1 MPVTAKLSRKF
12 YETFGDDVANEIV
25 EWFNQV
31 DLTYRTELRDLNDM
45 NFARLEAKLADLRS
59 ELIRWMFIVV
69 ATLPTQKR
77 NIHLMSSLRRSASF
91 ASTRAKFISFRS
103 RNSVRYVRST

>member
-1 MPVTAKLSRKF
+1 MPVTAKLSRKS
-12 YETFGDDVANEIV
+12 YETFGDDLANEIV

-59 ELIRWMFIVV
+59 ELIRWMFLFWVGNV
-69 ATLPTQKR
+69 ATTIGVAVAVIGLA
-77 NIHLMSSLRRSASF
+77 RR
-91 ASTRAKFISFRS
+91 
-103 RNSVRYVRST
+103 

>member
-1 MPVTAKLSRKF
+1 
-12 YETFGDDVANEIV
+12 V

-59 ELIRWMFIVV
+59 ELIRWMFLFWVGNV
-69 ATLPTQKR
+69 ATTIGVAVAVIGLA
-77 NIHLMSSLRRSASF
+77 RR
-91 ASTRAKFISFRS
+91 
-103 RNSVRYVRST
+103 

>member
-1 MPVTAKLSRKF
+1 M
-12 YETFGDDVANEIV
+12 

-59 ELIRWMFIVV
+59 ELIKWMFLFWVGNV
-69 ATLPTQKR
+69 ATTIGVAVAVIGLA
-77 NIHLMSSLRRSASF
+77 RR
-91 ASTRAKFISFRS
+91 
-103 RNSVRYVRST
+103 

>member
-12 YETFGDDVANEIV
+12 YETFGDDLANEIV

-31 DLTYRTELRDLNDM
+31 DLTYRTELRDLNDK

-59 ELIRWMFIVV
+59 ELIRWMFLFWVGNV
-69 ATLPTQKR
+69 ATTIGVAVAVIGLA
-77 NIHLMSSLRRSASF
+77 RR
-91 ASTRAKFISFRS
+91 
-103 RNSVRYVRST
+103 

>member
-12 YETFGDDVANEIV
+12 YETFGDDLANEIV
-25 EWFNQV
+25 ECFNQV

-59 ELIRWMFIVV
+59 ELIRWMFLFWVGNV
-69 ATLPTQKR
+69 ATTIGVAVAVIGLA
-77 NIHLMSSLRRSASF
+77 RR
-91 ASTRAKFISFRS
+91 
-103 RNSVRYVRST
+103 

>member
-12 YETFGDDVANEIV
+12 YETFGDDLANEIV

-59 ELIRWMFIVV
+59 ELIKWMFLFWVGNV
-69 ATLPTQKR
+69 ATTIGVAVAVIGLA
-77 NIHLMSSLRRSASF
+77 RR
-91 ASTRAKFISFRS
+91 
-103 RNSVRYVRST
+103 

>member
-1 MPVTAKLSRKF
+1 MPVTAKLSPKF
-12 YETFGDDVANEIV
+12 YETFGDDLANEIV

-59 ELIRWMFIVV
+59 ELIKWMFLFWVGNV
-69 ATLPTQKR
+69 ATTIGVAVAVIGLG
-77 NIHLMSSLRRSASF
+77 RR
-91 ASTRAKFISFRS
+91 
-103 RNSVRYVRST
+103 

>member
-1 MPVTAKLSRKF
+1 M
-12 YETFGDDVANEIV
+12 

-59 ELIRWMFIVV
+59 ELIRWMFLFWVGNV
-69 ATLPTQKR
+69 ATTIGVAVAVIGLA
-77 NIHLMSSLRRSASF
+77 RR
-91 ASTRAKFISFRS
+91 
-103 RNSVRYVRST
+103 

>member
-1 MPVTAKLSRKF
+1 MPVTAKLSPKF
-12 YETFGDDVANEIV
+12 YETFGDDLANEIV

-59 ELIRWMFIVV
+59 ELINWMFLGV
-69 ATLPTQKR
+69 A
-77 NIHLMSSLRRSASF
+77 RR
-91 ASTRAKFISFRS
+91 
-103 RNSVRYVRST
+103 